1 MAAVAGYGGKVAV
14 DNSDVAQVRNWNA
27 DIQRE
32 EVDTTHMNDGAG
44 GWRSFISGL
53 GAGTGSMDLNW
64 DMTDTNGQKV
74 LQDAVLNPPTTPPT
88 VKLYRRHAL
97 LQREHHRHQRIAQR
111 GRRRAGRGDREL
123 PVHRR
128 SELPVGVMP
137 YGGYSWL

>member
-14 DNSDVAQVRNWNA
+14 GTSDVLQVRNWNA

-74 LQDAVLNPPTTPPT
+74 LQDAVLNPATPPT
-88 VKLYRRHAL
+88 VQLYVDGTHYYSGS
-97 LQREHHRHQRIAQR
+97 IIVTNVS
-111 GRRRAGRGDREL
+111 
-123 PVHRR
+123 P
-128 SELPVGVMP
+128 SVGVDGLAEATVNFRFTGAVS
-137 YGGYSWL
+137 YT

>member
-14 DNSDVAQVRNWNA
+14 GTSDVSLVRNWNA

-74 LQDAVLNPPTTPPT
+74 LQDAVLSPPATPLT
-88 VKLYRRHAL
+88 VKLYVDGTHYYSGS
-97 LQREHHRHQRIAQR
+97 IIVTNVS
-111 GRRRAGRGDREL
+111 
-123 PVHRR
+123 P
-128 SELPVGVMP
+128 SVGVDGLAEATVNFRFTGAVS
-137 YGGYSWL
+137 YT

>member
-14 DNSDVAQVRNWNA
+14 GANDVAQVRNWNA

-74 LQDAVLNPPTTPPT
+74 LQNAVLSPPTTPPT
-88 VKLYRRHAL
+88 VKLYVDGTHYYSGSV
-97 LQREHHRHQRIAQR
+97 IVTNVS
-111 GRRRAGRGDREL
+111 
-123 PVHRR
+123 P
-128 SELPVGVMP
+128 SVGVDGLAEASINFRFTGAVS
-137 YGGYSWL
+137 YT